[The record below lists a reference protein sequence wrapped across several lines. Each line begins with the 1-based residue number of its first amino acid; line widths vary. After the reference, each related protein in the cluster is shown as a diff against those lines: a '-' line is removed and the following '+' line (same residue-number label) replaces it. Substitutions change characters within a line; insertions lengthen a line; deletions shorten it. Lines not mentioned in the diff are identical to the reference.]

1 MNSKSIY
8 LSILVVFLSTFFA
21 ASTYADNIPIEIIKK
36 IKATLNLSRP
46 DLKFG
51 DVKRTKISGL
61 YSIKVDSNQFL
72 YVGETGEYLIAGDMY
87 QAKPRGFVP
96 VIPASI
102 LEMRINIINAISKD
116 DMIIFPSSGEVKKV
130 LYVFTDVDC
139 HFCRKFHNDTLPD
152 LNLSGIEV
160 RYLAFP
166 RAGIGSKSYKKMA
179 SAWCA
184 EEKTKA
190 LSSLKNSEAIN
201 EYICD
206 NDPVGHQYS
215 LGKKIG
221 ITGTPAMLLKDG
233 TLLMGHRPATELI
246 KIMGSD

>member
-96 VIPASI
+96 VIPAST

-166 RAGIGSKSYKKMA
+166 RAGIGSKSYKKMT

-233 TLLMGHRPATELI
+233 TLLMGHRPATELL